1 MKNRSGEKSAV
12 HWFQR
17 FVVYTIIVFG
27 AIFLCLPLWWM
38 ATTSIKPYADVFI
51 FPPEIIPH
59 RIQWYNYI
67 DIFRI
72 LPFGKYFLNTLTI
85 AVFVVAGTTFTSAM
99 VGYGFAKLR
108 FPGRSMWFMVMLSTL
123 MIPFYT
129 TLVPQFI
136 MYKALGWIDT
146 YYPLIIPAF
155 FGSPFY
161 IFLYRQF
168 FLNIAKE
175 YNDAAKIDGCGY
187 WGTFLRIIL
196 PMSFPVIGVV
206 SIFSFNGV
214 WNDFLGPL
222 IYINS
227 ENKRTLQLG
236 INALRGLHT
245 VEWHLLMAAS
255 IVTLI
260 PTVTIFFLL
269 QRRMIQGV
277 VVSGIKG

>member
-1 MKNRSGEKSAV
+1 MGRHYGKNSIGYLIQG
-12 HWFQR
+12 FLI
-17 FVVYTIIVFG
+17 YTVIITG
-27 AIFLCLPLWWM
+27 AIFLCVPLWWM
-38 ATTSIKPYADVFI
+38 VTTSIKPYADVFI

-59 RIQWYNYI
+59 RFRWANYM

-72 LPFGKYFLNTLTI
+72 LPFGKYFFNTLTI
-85 AVFVVAGTTFTSAM
+85 AIFVVLGTTFSSAM

-108 FPGRSMWFMVMLSTL
+108 FPGRNMWFIVMLSTL

-146 YYPLIIPAF
+146 YYPLIVPAF

-168 FLNIAKE
+168 FLNIPKE

-187 WGTFLRIIL
+187 WGTFIRIII

-206 SIFSFNGV
+206 AIFSFNGV

-227 ENKRTLQLG
+227 EGMRTLQLG

-260 PTVTIFFLL
+260 PTVVIFFLL

>member
-1 MKNRSGEKSAV
+1 MSRMARIERILTYSALAV
-12 HWFQR
+12 
-17 FVVYTIIVFG
+17 G
-27 AIFLCLPLWWM
+27 AAMVLMPLWWM
-38 ATTSIKPYADVFI
+38 IATSVKPYADVFI
-51 FPPEIIPH
+51 FPPEVIPH
-59 RIQWYNYI
+59 RFRLSNYT

-72 LPFGKYFLNTLTI
+72 LPFGRYVLNTLLI
-85 AVFVVAGTTFTSAM
+85 AVFAVCGTTFTSAL
-99 VGYGFAKLR
+99 VGYGFARLR
-108 FPGRSMWFMVMLSTL
+108 FPGRGALFVVMLSTL
-123 MIPFYT
+123 MIPYHT

-136 MYKALGWIDT
+136 MYKGLGWIDT
-146 YYPLIIPAF
+146 YLPLIVPAW
-155 FGSPFY
+155 FGTPFS

-168 FLNIAKE
+168 FLNIPKE

-187 WGTFLRIIL
+187 WNTFIRIIM
-196 PMSFPVIGVV
+196 PMSLPVVGVV
-206 SIFSFNGV
+206 TIFAFNSA

-227 ENKRTLQLG
+227 ERLRTIQLG

-255 IVTLI
+255 VIALV
-260 PTVTIFFLL
+260 PTVMIFFFF